1 GVPRQPGPD
10 PRPAGGGNLPGLPA
24 QPGRAAPQRLGGAAL
39 RGAVRPSAQRP
50 GAEASGPGGDA
61 GLGGRPGGL
70 RRADG
75 GPAETHPGR
84 DAAGR
89 SGSLGAGWAAALP
102 HRGAPLRRRRQA
114 DPAHAGRG
122 PGRTLDFRSG
132 MAKGSLT
139 VISGPMFSNKSGE
152 LIRLATV
159 HRIAGRRV
167 GLFKHSLD
175 DRYEG
180 VERISTHAGLSA
192 EAEPVGSSAS
202 IGLLATSYDVVAV
215 DEAQFYD

>member
-1 GVPRQPGPD
+1 MVVG
-10 PRPAGGGNLPGLPA
+10 
-24 QPGRAAPQRLGGAAL
+24 
-39 RGAVRPSAQRP
+39 
-50 GAEASGPGGDA
+50 
-61 GLGGRPGGL
+61 
-70 RRADG
+70 
-75 GPAETHPGR
+75 
-84 DAAGR
+84 
-89 SGSLGAGWAAALP
+89 
-102 HRGAPLRRRRQA
+102 
-114 DPAHAGRG
+114 
-122 PGRTLDFRSG
+122 
-132 MAKGSLT
+132 KGSLT

-202 IGLLATSYDVVAV
+202 IGLLATSYDVIAV
-215 DEAQFYD
+215 DEAQFFDDGLPGVAARLVEEGLIVIVAGLDRNFRGEPFGPLAELMALADDVMKLRAVCMKCRSLQGTMTQRLIDGRPASRRDPVILIGAAESYEARCRDCHELPD